1 MAHSSMKLKL
11 LNLGLVLTSLIGY
24 LEWGENNAAF
34 LAEAEAEVL
43 TRAFAEPMAV
53 LHPLTVLP
61 LVGQV
66 LLVVTLFQRRVSK
79 LLTLIGLTCLSL
91 LLLLIFVIGIVA
103 FEYRMVLSTLP
114 FVMIGAFVVRG
125 LLRKNI

>member
-1 MAHSSMKLKL
+1 MKLKL
-11 LNLGLVLTSLIGY
+11 LNLGLVLTSLFGY
-24 LEWGENNAAF
+24 LEWGGGNNAAF

-53 LHPLTVLP
+53 LHPFTVLP

-66 LLVVTLFQRRVSK
+66 LLVATLFQRRVSK
-79 LLTLIGLTCLSL
+79 LLTVIGLACLSL
-91 LLLLIFVIGIVA
+91 LILLIFAIGIAV

-114 FVMIGAFVVRG
+114 SW
-125 LLRKNI
+125 

>member
-1 MAHSSMKLKL
+1 MKLKL
-11 LNLGLVLTSLIGY
+11 LNLGLLLTSLLGY
-24 LEWGENNAAF
+24 LKWGGDNAAF

-43 TRAFAEPMAV
+43 KRLLTEPTAV
-53 LHPLTVLP
+53 LHPFTVLP

-91 LLLLIFVIGIVA
+91 LLLLIFVIGIAA

-114 FVMIGAFVVRG
+114 FVVIGAFVVRE

>member
-1 MAHSSMKLKL
+1 MKLKL

-24 LEWGENNAAF
+24 LKWGGNNAAF

-53 LHPLTVLP
+53 LHPFTVLP

-66 LLVVTLFQRRVSK
+66 LLVATLFQRRVSK
-79 LLTLIGLTCLSL
+79 LLTVIGLACLSL
-91 LLLLIFVIGIVA
+91 LILLIFAIGIAV

-114 FVMIGAFVVRG
+114 FVVIGAFVIRE
-125 LLRKNI
+125 LFRKNI